1 MLRAF
6 RKSWARA
13 SKAAR
18 HGANS
23 EGTAAVEFALLLPI
37 LITLFFGVV
46 ESSLALLCRADVS
59 LMASTAGDLISQT
72 KAATTTDISNV
83 YSAAGTL
90 LYPYYDPSQTGSAK
104 PTIRITSVVD
114 DGSGAATGNHLT
126 GKVAWSCTQSGS
138 GTLTWQHVDDPR
150 VVEYRVAAVAQE
162 HPGGDDLPAQ
172 PWVTVARPTGGCQ
185 TMTTTV
191 TGLVSGRH
199 YVFWLDAVITNG
211 VVTKEPMV
219 GRSNAILVE

>member
-138 GTLTWQHVDDPR
+138 GTLTPTTRTVNSTVTLPQPLMTDKGSVVIAEIAYNYISETTKTITGPINFTNNFYAKPR
-150 VVEYRVAAVAQE
+150 RVLQIPAP
-162 HPGGDDLPAQ
+162 PGGCP
-172 PWVTVARPTGGCQ
+172 
-185 TMTTTV
+185 
-191 TGLVSGRH
+191 
-199 YVFWLDAVITNG
+199 
-211 VVTKEPMV
+211 
-219 GRSNAILVE
+219 